1 MQQKP
6 IIINDIVTNYL
17 IDENGQI
24 FNTKTN
30 KYLKGSIKNT
40 GYKMALLSINGKKKD
55 YAVHRLVAEA
65 FIPNPNNKPV
75 VNHKDGNKLNN
86 CVSNLEW
93 TTYSENRT
101 HAVKTG
107 LSSNRGKQERYE
119 FDLPG
124 EIWAEIADTNY
135 LASNLG
141 RIRSIK
147 TNNILNGSI
156 TERGYIVC
164 SIRVNGK
171 TLNKQIHDLVYFA
184 FHPETKKKDD
194 YVINHIDGNKSNNKL
209 NNLEYVKNSENIIH
223 GKYRLKNN
231 SVKKCYQY
239 DLNGNLIAEY
249 PSMTKAAK
257 AVMGDVSGISQACSG
272 LIYEYKGFIW
282 KK

>member
-40 GYKMALLSINGKKKD
+40 GYKMALLSIDGKKKD
-55 YAVHRLVAEA
+55 YAIHRLVAEA

-164 SIRVNGK
+164 NIRVDGK

-223 GKYRLKNN
+223 GKYHLKNN

>member
-40 GYKMALLSINGKKKD
+40 GYKMALLSIDGKKKD
-55 YAVHRLVAEA
+55 YAIHRLVAEA

-124 EIWAEIADTNY
+124 EI
-135 LASNLG
+135 
-141 RIRSIK
+141 
-147 TNNILNGSI
+147 
-156 TERGYIVC
+156 
-164 SIRVNGK
+164 
-171 TLNKQIHDLVYFA
+171 
-184 FHPETKKKDD
+184 
-194 YVINHIDGNKSNNKL
+194 
-209 NNLEYVKNSENIIH
+209 
-223 GKYRLKNN
+223 
-231 SVKKCYQY
+231 
-239 DLNGNLIAEY
+239 
-249 PSMTKAAK
+249 
-257 AVMGDVSGISQACSG
+257 
-272 LIYEYKGFIW
+272 
-282 KK
+282 

>member
-1 MQQKP
+1 M
-6 IIINDIVTNYL
+6 
-17 IDENGQI
+17 
-24 FNTKTN
+24 
-30 KYLKGSIKNT
+30 
-40 GYKMALLSINGKKKD
+40 
-55 YAVHRLVAEA
+55 
-65 FIPNPNNKPV
+65 
-75 VNHKDGNKLNN
+75 
-86 CVSNLEW
+86 
-93 TTYSENRT
+93 
-101 HAVKTG
+101 
-107 LSSNRGKQERYE
+107 
-119 FDLPG
+119 
-124 EIWAEIADTNY
+124 
-135 LASNLG
+135 
-141 RIRSIK
+141 
-147 TNNILNGSI
+147 NGSI

-164 SIRVNGK
+164 NIRVDGK

-223 GKYRLKNN
+223 GKYHLKNN

>member
-40 GYKMALLSINGKKKD
+40 GYKMALLSIDGKKKD
-55 YAVHRLVAEA
+55 YAIHRLVAEA

-107 LSSNRGKQERYE
+107 LSSNRGKQKKYE

-156 TERGYIVC
+156 TERGYIIC
-164 SIRVNGK
+164 SIRVDGK

-223 GKYRLKNN
+223 GKYHLKNN

>member
-40 GYKMALLSINGKKKD
+40 GYKMALLSIDGKKKD
-55 YAVHRLVAEA
+55 YAIHRLVAEA

-164 SIRVNGK
+164 SIRVDGK

-223 GKYRLKNN
+223 GKYHLKNN